1 MDRNYLQMHLE
12 VLIEQKLYI
21 EFCKIE
27 TRHSESQVLKTILHF
42 MEL

>member
-21 EFCKIE
+21 EFCKIKIK
-27 TRHSESQVLKTILHF
+27 HSESLVLKTTLHF